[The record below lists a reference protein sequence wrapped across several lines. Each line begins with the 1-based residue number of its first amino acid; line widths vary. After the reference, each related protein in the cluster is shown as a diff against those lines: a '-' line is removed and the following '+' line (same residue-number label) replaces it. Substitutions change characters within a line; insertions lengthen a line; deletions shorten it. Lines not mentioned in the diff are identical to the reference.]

1 MTTQTKKRA
10 VQAGVEPSQPEA
22 TIAHVGGEKL
32 VIAARRLSLW
42 YGQVIGINNISINI
56 GQGIIGL
63 LGPNGA
69 GKSTFMKVL
78 TGQLQPSTG
87 AVSIFGERIWN
98 NASIFSRVGFVPEQ
112 DAFYEEM
119 TGRQFVTYLTRLQGF
134 SKTDAARMADKA
146 IETVDLTADCDRK
159 IREYSKG
166 MRQRIKIAQALAHN
180 PDLLFMDEPLNGTDP
195 VGRRQIIELIQSLGR
210 EGKTV
215 IVSSHILHEVEQMT
229 SDILLINKGRVVADG
244 NIYRIRNL
252 IDEHPHTIFIDCSEP
267 RRLAAM
273 LAGFEDVVR
282 VEFTTPSGPEDGSA
296 APAASQN
303 VTTFSVA
310 TTNPEACYSRIPK
323 LALENGISLRRM
335 TSPDNNLMAVF
346 NYLVR

>member
-1 MTTQTKKRA
+1 MTHSPTTTA
-10 VQAGVEPSQPEA
+10 PSDPTPLASQ
-22 TIAHVGGEKL
+22 IAHVGGEKL
-32 VIAARRLSLW
+32 VIATRKLSLW

-87 AVSIFGERIWN
+87 AVSIFGERVWN
-98 NASIFSRVGFVPEQ
+98 NSSIFSRIGFVPEQ
-112 DAFYEEM
+112 DAYYEQM

-134 SKTDAARMADKA
+134 SKTDAARLADKA
-146 IETVDLTADCDRK
+146 IDTVDLTADCDRK
-159 IREYSKG
+159 IHEYSKG
-166 MRQRIKIAQALAHN
+166 MRQRIKIAQALAHD

-195 VGRRQIIELIQSLGR
+195 LGRRQIIDLIQHLES
-210 EGKTV
+210 EGKTI

-282 VEFTTPSGPEDGSA
+282 VEFTAAKAQDNDTTQSA
-296 APAASQN
+296 APALS
-303 VTTFSVA
+303 TFSVA

-323 LALENGISLRRM
+323 MALENGITLRRM

>member
-1 MTTQTKKRA
+1 MRA
-10 VQAGVEPSQPEA
+10 NPQQSEQETSVQAASPEA
-22 TIAHVGGEKL
+22 SIAHVGGEQL
-32 VIAARRLSLW
+32 VIATRRLSLW
-42 YGQVIGINNISINI
+42 YGQVIGINNISIDI

-78 TGQLQPSTG
+78 TGQLRPSTG
-87 AVSIFGERIWN
+87 GISIFGERIWN
-98 NASIFSRVGFVPEQ
+98 NARLFSRIGFVPEQ
-112 DAFYEEM
+112 DSFYEEM

-134 SKTDAARMADKA
+134 SKSDAMRMADRA
-146 IETVDLTADCDRK
+146 IDKVDLTADAGRK
-159 IREYSKG
+159 IHEYSKG

-195 VGRRQIIELIQSLGR
+195 VGRRQIIELIQNLGS

-273 LAGFEDVVR
+273 LSAFDDVVR
-282 VEFTTPSGPEDGSA
+282 VEFSAGAPESGNPL
-296 APAASQN
+296 
-303 VTTFSVA
+303 TFSVA

-323 LALENGISLRRM
+323 LALENGIALRRM

-346 NYLVR
+346 KYLVR